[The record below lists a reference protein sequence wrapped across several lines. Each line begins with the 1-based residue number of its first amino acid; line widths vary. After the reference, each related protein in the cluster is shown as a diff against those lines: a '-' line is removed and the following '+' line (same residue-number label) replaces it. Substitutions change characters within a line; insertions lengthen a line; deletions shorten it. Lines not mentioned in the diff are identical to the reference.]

1 MDLNGRVSILRAQ
14 KASKSLPLSKVAELL
29 DVNRT
34 SAYYEAKEDSEL
46 EVLIKHAI
54 DEMHTGNPAWG
65 SRQLSKHLQKRGF
78 NIGRLKTR
86 RYMTEMGIDAIYPK
100 PNLSKRNQENKIYPY
115 LLRNMLINRA
125 NQVWSIDITYIK
137 LRRGFIYL
145 TAIIDW
151 HTRCIV
157 GWELDDTL
165 ETAMVKRALRKAL
178 AVSKPEILNSDQ
190 GSQFTSKEYIDLVE
204 SNKIKVSMDGK
215 GRWADNIM
223 IERWFRT
230 LKYDEVYLK
239 DYENIKEARRE
250 IGNFIHTYNFVKLH
264 SSLGYETPGDMYYPQ
279 LLMVSNV

>member
-1 MDLNGRVSILRAQ
+1 LDLNGRVSILRAQ
-14 KASKSLPLSKVAELL
+14 KASKKLSLSKVAELL
-29 DVNRT
+29 AVNRI
-34 SAYYEAKEDSEL
+34 SAYYEAKEASDL

-54 DEMHTGNPAWG
+54 DEMHTENLAWG
-65 SRQLSKHLQKRGF
+65 SRQLAKQLQKRGF

-115 LLRNMLINRA
+115 LLRNMLINHA

-178 AVSKPEILNSDQ
+178 AVSKPEIINSDQ

-239 DYENIKEARRE
+239 DYESIREARRE
-250 IGNFIHTYNFVKLH
+250 IGKIIHTYNFVKLH
-264 SSLGYETPGDMYYPQ
+264 SSLGYETPGDMYYSK
-279 LLMVSNV
+279 LLMASNV

>member
-1 MDLNGRVSILRAQ
+1 LDLNGRVSILRAQ
-14 KASKSLPLSKVAELL
+14 KASKKLPLSKVAELL
-29 DVNRT
+29 AVNRT
-34 SAYYEAKEDSEL
+34 SDYYEAKEASEV

-54 DEMHTGNPAWG
+54 DEMHTENPAWG
-65 SRQLSKHLQKRGF
+65 SRQLAKQLQKRGF

-115 LLRNMLINRA
+115 LLRNMLINHA

-165 ETAMVKRALRKAL
+165 ETSMVKRALRKAL
-178 AVSKPEILNSDQ
+178 AVSKPEIINSDQ

-239 DYENIKEARRE
+239 DYESIREARRE

-279 LLMVSNV
+279 LLMASNV